1 MLPDNREGH
10 FLICSNDM
18 YENTW
23 ASVETKAD
31 LEEGYKITDIHYAV
45 AYRQFQGLMKDSVCN
60 FI

>member
-1 MLPDNREGH
+1 
-10 FLICSNDM
+10 M